1 MATVNLCE
9 ASGAIIPPG
18 DEQVAPWGWPR
29 TYSREAMVAVDAYTR
44 AVAAAAAEA
53 RKVFRAMR
61 QEAKEEF
68 RQFYP
73 DGKLPDEENGG

>member
-9 ASGAIIPPG
+9 ASGAIIPVG
-18 DEQVAPWGWPR
+18 DEQMAPWGWPR

-44 AVAAAAAEA
+44 AVADAAREA

-61 QEAKEEF
+61 QEAREEF
-68 RQFYP
+68 RQLYP

>member
-1 MATVNLCE
+1 MRR
-9 ASGAIIPPG
+9 PG
-18 DEQVAPWGWPR
+18 PSFLPGMSRWLRGGWPR

-44 AVAAAAAEA
+44 AVAAAALEA
-53 RKVFRAMR
+53 RKVFREMR

-68 RQFYP
+68 RQLYP